1 MSAYFQSPD
10 PSADAADALLRAGT
24 AAMARAGDHE
34 RGVLRDLAMPD
45 DHRLDEQTVARL
57 RQRLAVAVAPVE
69 RGLRLG
75 AAARL
80 AAMQARDAAERLLD
94 DAEPVS
100 ARLTVLA
107 ADDDAAILIELL
119 AVLRLEMLAQS
130 LPAAATSGAD
140 RPSLLVRLA
149 TCPEPAIAAA
159 AAAMLAAQNRQSPSA
174 PPPLAAAMRE
184 QIVWWAAALLR
195 DRLGDDPRHDHA
207 LVEAAAEVMAELP
220 ADRSPAEAATDL
232 AALLRARP
240 DELPALLLEALG
252 DRQPVLFVALLAQ
265 ASGLDFDAARSAV
278 IDPAGDRLWLLLRAQ
293 DLDRTTIARIGV
305 ALADADPRR
314 DLDRFA
320 TALDAAMA
328 IAPER
333 AAHVFAIAILPVPYR
348 DARAALAALR

>member
-1 MSAYFQSPD
+1 MPAFSSLLAEP
-10 PSADAADALLRAGT
+10 ADAADALLRAGT
-24 AAMARAGDHE
+24 AGMMCVGTHE
-34 RGVLRDLAMPD
+34 RAALRDLAMPD

-57 RQRLAVAVAPVE
+57 RQRLAMAVAPIE
-69 RGLRLG
+69 RGLRLD

-100 ARLTVLA
+100 ARLGILA
-107 ADDDAAILIELL
+107 AGGDAAILIELL
-119 AVLRLEMLAQS
+119 SVLRLETLTQS
-130 LPAAATSGAD
+130 LPASATSGAD

-149 TCPEPAIAAA
+149 GCPEPAIAAA
-159 AAAMLAAQNRQSPSA
+159 AAALLAAQNRQSSSS
-174 PPPLAAAMRE
+174 PPPLATAMRE

-207 LVEAAAEVMAELP
+207 LVEATAEVLAGLPTEISP
-220 ADRSPAEAATDL
+220 ADAATEL
-232 AALLRARP
+232 AESLRARP

-252 DRQPVLFVALLAQ
+252 DRQPVLFVALLAR
-265 ASGLDFDAARSAV
+265 ASGLDFGAARSAV

-293 DLDRTTIARIGV
+293 DLDRTSIARIGV

-320 TALDAAMA
+320 TALDAAMTVT
-328 IAPER
+328 PER
-333 AAHVFAIAILPVPYR
+333 AAQVFSAAILPVPYR